1 MTAIDLTNI
10 HLHYGT
16 GRDKGDTVLN
26 GADLLVADGEIVG
39 LLGASGAGKST
50 LLRVIAGLQP
60 PSAGTVIVAGRTTDD
75 DDMAPTPPHLRD
87 CTMVFQDAQL
97 FPHRT
102 VAANVAYGLEAAKVP
117 RAQRRQRVAQV
128 LEMVQIPELAA
139 RAVTALSGG
148 QAQRVALAR
157 CLVLNPAV
165 ILFDEP
171 LSALDRG
178 LRQTLAVDIRELLK
192 QTGTSAIYV
201 THDADEATTVAD
213 RIAVVEEGKIVEL
226 GPVDALDSSTMTES
240 VASLL
245 GGIGEVAATVTSV
258 AEQSTTIELVDQHV
272 VLPGRHGSIGDT
284 VMVQLRR

>member
-1 MTAIDLTNI
+1 LPI
-10 HLHYGT
+10 
-16 GRDKGDTVLN
+16 
-26 GADLLVADGEIVG
+26 
-39 LLGASGAGKST
+39 S
-50 LLRVIAGLQP
+50 
-60 PSAGTVIVAGRTTDD
+60 
-75 DDMAPTPPHLRD
+75 
-87 CTMVFQDAQL
+87 
-97 FPHRT
+97 HRT

-117 RAQRRQRVAQV
+117 RAQRRQRVTEV
-128 LEMVQIPELAA
+128 LDMVQISELAD

-178 LRQTLAVDIRELLK
+178 LRQTLAVDIRKLLK

-201 THDADEATTVAD
+201 AHDPDEATTVAD
-213 RIAVVEEGKIVEL
+213 RIAVVEEGKIVER
-226 GPVDALDSSTMTES
+226 GPVAARDSSTKTES

-258 AEQSTTIELVDQHV
+258 AEQSTPIDRVDQHV